1 MNSVILQLA
10 AKHIRWLMVLFA
22 LIALLRGH
30 NHPGGGFIGGLL
42 AALGILF
49 NGFAYDAK
57 KAKNMLNIQPATYI
71 FFGLLMSLLSFVPSI
86 IRKNALMTGEWL
98 KISLPLFGDVKLGT
112 PFIFDIGIFF
122 TVIGVTLMFFFSLI
136 RNK

>member
-1 MNSVILQLA
+1 
-10 AKHIRWLMVLFA
+10 
-22 LIALLRGH
+22 
-30 NHPGGGFIGGLL
+30 
-42 AALGILF
+42 
-49 NGFAYDAK
+49 
-57 KAKNMLNIQPATYI
+57 MLNIQPATYI

-112 PFIFDIGIFF
+112 PFIFDIGVFF